1 MKNILREGIWDNVI
15 TSIKRAKSKTG
26 SVLGSATSTGQLAL
40 LKTTEMLH
48 RGFEVWCGANN
59 RNIKDSHALYDYLVD
74 DVVVGYSDKFATKW
88 ADNYDEFLRD
98 PKDFLV
104 RNNTL
109 TTPVGNSN
117 SPAPSNSATAGGTN
131 TPINNSNR
139 GTNQPANQPAS
150 SATNQ
155 PISAA
160 IQTQIDHTEATF
172 GPVFAKH
179 FSSKLYKQYATGKSP
194 ANFPNQ
200 PDGLFIFITNANLK
214 KMKSIRALIKS
225 GAMAPTE
232 KYVEYVKQGI
242 MLSWIDIAKIIK
254 VAPTEQ
260 NAKLAIAN
268 SMKKG
273 IPRNWFKDVK
283 RFAMSHIADQQ
294 MHFII
299 TESSKTNDANQ
310 ILLNEALST
319 KLRQFFRLLTADGNV
334 SGATRHAVDKS
345 RGRGQQSHSSGG
357 GGAPNSSSVSGRNPT
372 GNSSTQ
378 TSSTNAGS
386 SQAAGA
392 AYASATPICTF
403 TRPEIDYI
411 KSAENNFNG
420 GLVGLATVNQTTNI
434 QHKKEISAVIK
445 KIVASGL
452 ANLKKNHPNILS

>member
-15 TSIKRAKSKTG
+15 TSIKRAKNKTG
-26 SVLGSATSTGQLAL
+26 SVLGSASSTGQLAL

-59 RNIKDSHALYDYLVD
+59 RNIKDSNALYDYLVD

-98 PKDFLV
+98 PKDFLL
-104 RNNTL
+104 RNNKL
-109 TTPVGNSN
+109 ATPVGNSN
-117 SPAPSNSATAGGTN
+117 SPAPSNSATAGGAN
-131 TPINNSNR
+131 TPINNNNR
-139 GTNQPANQPAS
+139 GNNQPAS

-155 PISAA
+155 PIPAA
-160 IQTQIDHTEATF
+160 IQTQIDHTEAIF

-194 ANFPNQ
+194 ANFPKQ

-225 GAMAPTE
+225 GSMAPTE
-232 KYVEYVKQGI
+232 KYTEYVKQGI

-283 RFAMSHIADQQ
+283 RFAMSHIADTQ

-299 TESSKTNDANQ
+299 TESSKTNDANK
-310 ILLNEALST
+310 ILMNEALST
-319 KLRQFFRLLTADGNV
+319 KLRQFFRLLTADGNM

-345 RGRGQQSHSSGG
+345 RGRGQQSQSSGG
-357 GGAPNSSSVSGRNPT
+357 SSSLSQPARNPT
-372 GNSSTQ
+372 GNSSTPASSNNSASAQ
-378 TSSTNAGS
+378 T
-386 SQAAGA
+386 AGA

-445 KIVASGL
+445 KIVAAGL